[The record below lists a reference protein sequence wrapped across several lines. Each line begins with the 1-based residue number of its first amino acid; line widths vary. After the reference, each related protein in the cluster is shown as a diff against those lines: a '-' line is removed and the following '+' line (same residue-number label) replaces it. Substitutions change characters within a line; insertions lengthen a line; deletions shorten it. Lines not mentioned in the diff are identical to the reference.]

1 MKKEE
6 LKKKIDKLWE
16 TSKNDLEKIM
26 KNAERLAKDGERYIK
41 DKSEKGKKQLEIAA
55 LALQREK
62 LYYELGKVLAKT
74 PKAKWAGTKKAL
86 DIVTKIKGINLKIGQ
101 KKR

>member
-6 LKKKIDKLWE
+6 LKKKIDTLWE
-16 TSKNDLEKIM
+16 TSKKDLEKIM
-26 KNAERLAKDGERYIK
+26 KNAERLAKEGERYIK

-55 LALQREK
+55 LSLQREK

-74 PKAKWAGTKKAL
+74 PKSKWAITKKAL
-86 DIVTKIKGINLKIGQ
+86 DIVTKIKSTNVKIGQ
-101 KKR
+101 KKK